1 MTLKFASDLG
11 ATYFFWIKLD
21 MMQTEIIWRWLQK
34 QD

>member
-1 MTLKFASDLG
+1 
-11 ATYFFWIKLD
+11 